1 MHALVFLTRSLIGV
15 RLPEIFVKIMLASL
29 YRSLLNRHYHYK
41 KENISVRPL
50 SLICITPLLN
60 YHSLAKSSS
69 VYGRYCHN
77 YIPYFNHAGAFGK
90 NFVKFKGEK
99 MLFISL
105 GQSVSGKNCTL
116 CLKYTFSQNRHL
128 GWRITYFCTKSR
140 VRFVLMR
147 LLCLQ

>member
-1 MHALVFLTRSLIGV
+1 
-15 RLPEIFVKIMLASL
+15 MLASL

-90 NFVKFKGEK
+90 NYVKFKGEK
-99 MLFISL
+99 NVIHQLR
-105 GQSVSGKNCTL
+105 SVRIGKKL
-116 CLKYTFSQNRHL
+116 YPLS
-128 GWRITYFCTKSR
+128 
-140 VRFVLMR
+140 
-147 LLCLQ
+147 